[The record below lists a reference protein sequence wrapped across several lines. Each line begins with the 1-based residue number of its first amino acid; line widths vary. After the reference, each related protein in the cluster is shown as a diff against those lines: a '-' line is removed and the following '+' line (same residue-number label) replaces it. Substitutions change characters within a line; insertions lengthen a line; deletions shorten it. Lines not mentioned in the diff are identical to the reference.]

1 MHLSD
6 YSLRQIDDAYV
17 QSLDVEALRGLSVRL
32 LADLKDA
39 RDRLNQGPDNSSRPP
54 SSRAPWDRPGG
65 GPQSDAADA
74 ADDGPESEPA
84 DVKPEPAGRR

>member
-6 YSLRQIDDAYV
+6 HSLRQIDDTYV

-54 SSRAPWDRPGG
+54 RRTVRSNAITGST
-65 GPQSDAADA
+65 
-74 ADDGPESEPA
+74 PA
-84 DVKPEPAGRR
+84 FTMPPAGASCLAAPS

>member
-1 MHLSD
+1 MHLND
-6 YSLRQIDDAYV
+6 HSLRQLDDAYI

-54 SSRAPWDRPGG
+54 SSRAPWHQR
-65 GPQSDAADA
+65 SDGSADA
-74 ADDGPESEPA
+74 SAIRRNRADQ
-84 DVKPEPAGRR
+84 